1 MKYHNNHFD
10 IPVDYYNW
18 DWCLCE
24 GSNSLSHCY
33 KFPTRNGLWLW
44 FPGGHSNVRCWHITA
59 LDIFIKIDDWHELQ
73 ECWRFLEPPTAATRA
88 IAAHLSWEHHFRN
101 AAHRWLNRVKLCR
114 TLSWTKD
121 VFPSTETLQ
130 IKVDRIKFGSIIKT
144 YCKFYLLS
152 SWHLPLWQAMFPILN
167 LFLLLSF
174 FMKVAIL
181 ETSMSL
187 ILKNQEVALA
197 VLQKIMAAITILKSA
212 ISQHPNSF
220 PALPFLELCS
230 WCFIL
235 FAHLRLRLLIHRVAA
250 VLYIAAPE
258 ATKTS
263 SWAGWFFQHDYHS
276 FLTIYIQHIYN
287 TSSNMNNI
295 KHWKQFLYQTSPN
308 KNWPSLPCA
317 AWINHNLEPPCNT
330 AVVGRLTWHTLS
342 LASNSPPLR
351 EIVRESWHRYTT
363 NIHKSSKILL
373 GSPST

>member
-1 MKYHNNHFD
+1 
-10 IPVDYYNW
+10 
-18 DWCLCE
+18 
-24 GSNSLSHCY
+24 
-33 KFPTRNGLWLW
+33 
-44 FPGGHSNVRCWHITA
+44 
-59 LDIFIKIDDWHELQ
+59 
-73 ECWRFLEPPTAATRA
+73 
-88 IAAHLSWEHHFRN
+88 
-101 AAHRWLNRVKLCR
+101 
-114 TLSWTKD
+114 
-121 VFPSTETLQ
+121 
-130 IKVDRIKFGSIIKT
+130 
-144 YCKFYLLS
+144 
-152 SWHLPLWQAMFPILN
+152 MFPILN

-295 KHWKQFLYQTSPN
+295 KH
-308 KNWPSLPCA
+308 
-317 AWINHNLEPPCNT
+317 
-330 AVVGRLTWHTLS
+330 
-342 LASNSPPLR
+342 
-351 EIVRESWHRYTT
+351 
-363 NIHKSSKILL
+363 
-373 GSPST
+373 